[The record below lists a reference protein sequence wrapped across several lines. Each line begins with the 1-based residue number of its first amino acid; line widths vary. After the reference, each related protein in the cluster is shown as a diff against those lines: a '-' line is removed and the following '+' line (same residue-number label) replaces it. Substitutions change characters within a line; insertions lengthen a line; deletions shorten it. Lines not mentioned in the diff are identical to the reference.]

1 MEANEMVRPIHNRMP
16 VILPKDLEDLW
27 LDSSI
32 EGPRRL
38 LDVLLPYPADEM
50 EAYAVSPLVNSVKN
64 DSAACIEPARNVVQ
78 QPRLF

>member
-1 MEANEMVRPIHNRMP
+1 MP
-16 VILPKDLEDLW
+16 VILPKDVEDFW

-32 EGPRRL
+32 EDHRRL
-38 LDVLLPYPADEM
+38 LDLLLPYPAKEM

-64 DSAACIEPARNVVQ
+64 DFRACIEPAQSVAQ